1 MARDLP
7 LSNPPSRVPEEH
19 SNMTIS
25 KKDLRQVK
33 RQIHAARVEEL
44 TKALEEGDQQKLDQ
58 LNTGPTKREQ
68 MNQARM
74 AARQTF
80 REKQKQSEAEALRAV
95 KNHIVAQPAPVMK
108 FNIAEG
114 SLVTLSKNTIG
125 FRLGVEMNPY
135 IPLQKGDVGV
145 LMYRDLVS
153 RGTASR
159 GRGRRGTPLC
169 HVMMGGSIVEM
180 PLSVIRAAADDDEAE
195 A

>member
-1 MARDLP
+1 M
-7 LSNPPSRVPEEH
+7 S
-19 SNMTIS
+19 IS
-25 KKDLRQVK
+25 KKSLIQAK
-33 RQIHAARVEEL
+33 RQMHLARVEEL
-44 TKALEEGDQQKLDQ
+44 TKAVEAGDQQKLDQ

-80 REKQKQSEAEALRAV
+80 REKQKNSEAEALRAV
-95 KNHIVAQPAPVMK
+95 KNHIVAQPPPVRE
-108 FNIAEG
+108 FNLADG
-114 SLVTLSKNTIG
+114 ALVTLSKNVVG
-125 FRLGVEMNPY
+125 FRLGVSVDPY
-135 IPLQKGDVGV
+135 IPLKKGDMGV
-145 LMYRDLVS
+145 LLYRDLVS

>member
-1 MARDLP
+1 
-7 LSNPPSRVPEEH
+7 
-19 SNMTIS
+19 MTIS

-95 KNHIVAQPAPVMK
+95 KNHIVAQPVPVRE
-108 FNIAEG
+108 FNLIDGA
-114 SLVTLSKNTIG
+114 LVTLSKNVVG
-125 FRLGVEMNPY
+125 FRLGVSVDPY
-135 IPLQKGDVGV
+135 IPLKKGDMGV
-145 LMYRDLVS
+145 LLYRDLVS
-153 RGTASR
+153 NRAAARPTRAAR
-159 GRGRRGTPLC
+159 HAPLC
-169 HVMMGGSIVEM
+169 HVMIAGSVVEL
-180 PLSVIRAAADDDEAE
+180 PQSVLRAAVDEDSAE